1 MTALSLGILS
11 GSLHSLLNLLT
22 GPCMTGQ
29 TLLRPSRQAEAMI
42 EGLTDVA
49 PSLGVTSNLFPLSGL
64 SPSRGCTATV
74 HAGSVD
80 FGEETRK

>member
-1 MTALSLGILS
+1 
-11 GSLHSLLNLLT
+11 
-22 GPCMTGQ
+22 MTGQ

-49 PSLGVTSNLFPLSGL
+49 LSLGVTSNLFPLSGL
-64 SPSRGCTATV
+64 STSRVCTATV